1 MRIPAECNA
10 GLTGCATARLA
21 TGGDTGSLYPGL
33 PWILC
38 IYILSGHQNKLSSIS
53 VLCRTTPGCAC
64 ISSSN
69 SYLCISG
76 SNSVFVF
83 F

>member
-33 PWILC
+33 PWIFS
-38 IYILSGHQNKLSSIS
+38 IYILSGHQNKLSG

-64 ISSSN
+64 ISGSY